1 MKLNKIV
8 LVSFFL
14 ILVLSVYV
22 FSEDIKNK
30 YGGIKTEDSDNIIE
44 IELDIT
50 GLNPTKEYATIDIKN
65 IGRKLSGKLNDIILI
80 SPIPLYNIHID
91 GSKAKTQITDYV
103 YTCSGSS
110 YGYIDTTHFFCNTTF
125 TQINNITLES
135 TSYDTQH
142 IEIVPVD
149 SQQKVNEVT
158 WSSIDSNYKYNDYTC
173 TGSSY
178 GYIDNTHFYCNHTYT
193 QINNITLENTSY
205 DIQDILSITD
215 NNKIEDNKIIWYDR
229 SDKLYYDK
237 TSKDIKLK
245 TKVGFTNYG
254 LYQYYIEAEEFIAT
268 AQDSYTIK
276 VTPYDFG
283 LLPIKYTICMGDVK
297 DQTTWFCLDPTIT
310 DSRTW
315 TTDADFTNGTIL
327 SNMTTSNNQLEI
339 SNSLLYYNQGFEGS
353 SAGAITCDVQ
363 SITGAGTFE
372 YVTTG
377 CRTGSVCLK
386 YSQTTDQYNAQTGVS
401 ACAIN
406 TSYKI
411 SPTNSIPYN
420 ITYWIKTDYT
430 GAGGGYGTGI
440 FIRNSSNMVHT
451 GIYAHITSGFNL
463 YNETLR
469 AGARLSNFMGYTSA
483 RNNDWNMFQ
492 LLVSGDCV
500 NISHYS
506 SSLSLIENKSCM
518 SRPSDVWETANLYF
532 GLGGYAQQASQ
543 PGTYFMYDDLLI
555 QRMNFTPQS
564 QLLDRQGWTPQTGN
578 TLTNLSAVV
587 VTTGTSTVKFRY
599 NTTNAS
605 LDTSAYTTLSTNGTN
620 DLTFNLNANNPIFYE
635 FLLQDTSGTETPK
648 ITSYTINEA
657 NLVTD
662 TCTYSSGVWTI
673 QSADSCNIITNV
685 NMATNK
691 IIFNGTGHTH
701 ITSNIT
707 SCGEVTIK
715 GGAEVTISGGGR
727 LC

>member
-8 LVSFFL
+8 LLSFLL

-22 FSEDIKNK
+22 YSVDIKNK

-327 SNMTTSNNQLEI
+327 SNMTTSNNQLEL
-339 SNSLLYYNQGFEGS
+339 SNSLLTKTSSFEGLS
-353 SAGAITCDVQ
+353 GTITCTPVNDAQGQWTYASVNP
-363 SITGAGTFE
+363 
-372 YVTTG
+372 
-377 CRTGSVCLK
+377 RTGTINIDNDFGDGGYAAQEQMNVC
-386 YSQTTDQYNAQTGVS
+386 SF
-401 ACAIN
+401 
-406 TSYKI
+406 
-411 SPTNSIPYN
+411 NSSFVYN
-420 ITYWIKTDYT
+420 IT
-430 GAGGGYGTGI
+430 
-440 FIRNSSNMVHT
+440 
-451 GIYAHITSGFNL
+451 
-463 YNETLR
+463 
-469 AGARLSNFMGYTSA
+469 
-483 RNNDWNMFQ
+483 
-492 LLVSGDCV
+492 
-500 NISHYS
+500 
-506 SSLSLIENKSCM
+506 
-518 SRPSDVWETANLYF
+518 DV
-532 GLGGYAQQASQ
+532 
-543 PGTYFMYDDLLI
+543 
-555 QRMNFTPQS
+555 
-564 QLLDRQGWTPQTGN
+564 
-578 TLTNLSAVV
+578 
-587 VTTGTSTVKFRY
+587 
-599 NTTNAS
+599 
-605 LDTSAYTTLSTNGTN
+605 
-620 DLTFNLNANNPIFYE
+620 NPI
-635 FLLQDTSGTETPK
+635 
-648 ITSYTINEA
+648 N
-657 NLVTD
+657 
-662 TCTYSSGVWTI
+662 
-673 QSADSCNIITNV
+673 
-685 NMATNK
+685 
-691 IIFNGTGHTH
+691 
-701 ITSNIT
+701 
-707 SCGEVTIK
+707 
-715 GGAEVTISGGGR
+715 
-727 LC
+727 